1 MNYNKLK
8 GKIREVFGTQK
19 AFADAIGLSVVA
31 VNQRLN
37 GNVQWKTPEIARAC
51 EVLRIPSEEVWQYF
65 FYPKSIEN
73 YTRQEA

>member
-19 AFADAIGLSVVA
+19 AFANAIGLSVVA

-51 EVLRIPSEEVWQYF
+51 EALRISSDEVWQYF
-65 FYPKSIEN
+65 FTQKV
-73 YTRQEA
+73 

>member
-19 AFADAIGLSVVA
+19 AFADAIELSVVA

-37 GNVQWKTPEIARAC
+37 GNVQWKAPEIARAC
-51 EVLRIPSEEVWQYF
+51 EVLSIPQADVWQYF
-65 FYPKSIEN
+65 FTQKV
-73 YTRQEA
+73 